1 VKARPAPKR
10 SDSPP
15 LGRIILWIGLIVVA
29 TAFYLQLLPDTDHH
43 SEDLLPQWTLAR
55 LAVTGHRA
63 DSYSYAEQKKLF
75 DAEIPPLKAEILKSP
90 HVKDIGVSP
99 YPPTM
104 VLLFA
109 PIGFFSYERAAQVV
123 FVFTLSLSLIA
134 AGAIAASTRW
144 RISGFA
150 ATALVLVYPGF
161 AYNLLLGQNALVTLS
176 LLALGW
182 CAMVHGKDGLAGI
195 AWGLLAY
202 KPHWWVAI
210 VWLPLLLQRWRVVG
224 SMLVTAAAMAAAATL
239 WLGADSWSAWLDQVQ
254 AQDKVAYSNELF
266 RKMILGMACDIRG
279 VINRYMPGSASARL
293 LGWGALA
300 VVGAIGIGLTQQSLR
315 HPNAALDDESASP
328 AWLFTAVMVV
338 PYAYY
343 YDECAILLPLLV
355 LWSQRERLQH
365 WQLGLL
371 AALTLGYYCALPVM
385 MYRDPGWR
393 PPNPLN
399 LPEEIAPRAMA
410 GWLGGPNWALLV
422 ALSLWGLSLAAYL
435 WPKRR

>member
-1 VKARPAPKR
+1 VKARPALNR
-10 SDSPP
+10 SDSLP
-15 LGRIILWIGLIVVA
+15 LGRMIAWIGLIVLSA
-29 TAFYLQLLPDTDHH
+29 AFYLQLLPDTDHH

-63 DSYSYAEQKKLF
+63 GSYSYTDQKKLF
-75 DAEIPPLKAEILKSP
+75 EAEITPLKAEILESP

-104 VLLFA
+104 VLLFS

-123 FVFTLSLSLIA
+123 FLFTLSLSVVA

-144 RISGFA
+144 RIGGFA

-161 AYNLLLGQNALVTLS
+161 AYNLLLGQNALITLS
-176 LLALGW
+176 LLSLGW
-182 CAMVHGKDGLAGI
+182 CATVHGKDGLGGV

-210 VWLPLLLQRWRVVG
+210 VWLPLLLRRWRVVG
-224 SMLVTAAAMAAAATL
+224 SMMVTAAAMAAAATL
-239 WLGADSWSAWLDQVQ
+239 WLGAESWSAWLRQVP
-254 AQDKVAYSNELF
+254 AQDNVAYSNELF
-266 RKMILGMACDIRG
+266 RHQILGMACDIRG
-279 VINRYMPGSASARL
+279 VINRYMPGSAGARL
-293 LGWGALA
+293 LGWGLLA
-300 VVGAIGIGLTQQSLR
+300 VVGAIGIGLTHRSLR
-315 HPNAALDDESASP
+315 RPSAVLDDESASP

-371 AALTLGYYCALPVM
+371 AALTVGYYSALPVM

-393 PPNPLN
+393 PPNPLS
-399 LPEEIAPRAMA
+399 LPEEIAPKGGA
-410 GWLGGPNWALLV
+410 GWLGGPNWALFS
-422 ALSLWGLSLAAYL
+422 ALGLWGLSLTAYL